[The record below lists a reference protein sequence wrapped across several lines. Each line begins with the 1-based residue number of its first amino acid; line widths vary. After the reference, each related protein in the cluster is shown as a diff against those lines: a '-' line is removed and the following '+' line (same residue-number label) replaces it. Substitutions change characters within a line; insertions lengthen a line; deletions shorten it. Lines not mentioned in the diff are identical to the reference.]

1 MIKLYVLFQAAMQAH
16 WRPLTCWHSLSWH
29 RTCIPAVWTWTTPV
43 LRWEQVKHP
52 GDWGDCA
59 VLHWCLFVIVP
70 YVFVKWWFCVGC
82 CAVLQCF
89 YFKTNVPYNKIYCII
104 LYRTK
109 QHSIITHRTVSY
121 SIILYVNT
129 DFFLLSRHGVFCYF
143 FPGCWQ
149 YFRLRS
155 WKFLHSRAVTYRQDL
170 HEFRWTVRNRLYNHK
185 VFFYFIY
192 WWIFYF
198 PDKPERGNTPVF
210 EFMDPDVQVSSY
222 SCKFSWMIFCWKV
235 NSSVVTLRL

>member
-82 CAVLQCF
+82 CAVLQYHGKCF

-109 QHSIITHRTVSY
+109 QHSIITHHTVSY
-121 SIILYVNT
+121 SIMICKHRFFFYCLDMVCVLLFFSRMLTVLQAPVLKVFTLQSRHLQTGPPWVQVNREEQVVQSQGLFLFYLLM
-129 DFFLLSRHGVFCYF
+129 DFLLSRQTRERKHPCVWIHG
-143 FPGCWQ
+143 PG
-149 YFRLRS
+149 RS
-155 WKFLHSRAVTYRQDL
+155 GEFIFL
-170 HEFRWTVRNRLYNHK
+170 
-185 VFFYFIY
+185 
-192 WWIFYF
+192 
-198 PDKPERGNTPVF
+198 
-210 EFMDPDVQVSSY
+210 
-222 SCKFSWMIFCWKV
+222 
-235 NSSVVTLRL
+235 